1 MIPTAGFKPIC
12 LVLHDEQQSQIIKM
26 LTVNAKLLDYGYE
39 RDKRKPQKGSRK
51 TWQNLAVYWKFSWNS
66 FSFVDRQVIS
76 SLLLGYQMLKSF
88 PFCLAKTEKKATSLQ
103 ITLKQFTPFY
113 KGL

>member
-39 RDKRKPQKGSRK
+39 QDKRKPQNGSCK
-51 TWQNLAVYWKFSWNS
+51 TWQNLAVYLEVFMEQ
-66 FSFVDRQVIS
+66 F
-76 SLLLGYQMLKSF
+76 LL
-88 PFCLAKTEKKATSLQ
+88 CRLAGDFKLVTWVPNA
-103 ITLKQFTPFY
+103 
-113 KGL
+113 